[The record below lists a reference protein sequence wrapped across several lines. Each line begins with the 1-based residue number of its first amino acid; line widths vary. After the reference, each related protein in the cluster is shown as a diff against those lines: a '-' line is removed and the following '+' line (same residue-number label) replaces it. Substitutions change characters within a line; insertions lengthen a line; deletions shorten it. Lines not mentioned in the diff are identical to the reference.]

1 MDGSYLMSKRVVLAI
16 AAVAVLLLVL
26 FAGVKAEIIRPNMV
40 FAPEG
45 VKGVGI
51 SEHQGAID
59 LKTLSNDGV
68 EFVYAKATEG
78 SSHVDSQFAATCGRA
93 SGCRAALGAYHF
105 SSIRTTTYT
114 IAICGGISTNTN
126 YGFHAANG
134 PPGSNGRKG
143 AESSGSTAT

>member
-1 MDGSYLMSKRVVLAI
+1 MDGSYLMPKRVVLAI

-40 FAPEG
+40 FVPEG

-105 SSIRTTTYT
+105 FSFDTT
-114 IAICGGISTNTN
+114 G
-126 YGFHAANG
+126 AANEAG
-134 PPGSNGRKG
+134 NVDLDALAKNTSVDDLLMQKD
-143 AESSGSTAT
+143 